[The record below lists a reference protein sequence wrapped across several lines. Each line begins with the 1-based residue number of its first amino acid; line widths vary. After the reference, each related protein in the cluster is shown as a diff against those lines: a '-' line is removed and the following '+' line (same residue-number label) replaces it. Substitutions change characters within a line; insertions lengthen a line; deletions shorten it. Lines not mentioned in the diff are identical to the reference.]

1 MNLIFTIC
9 PKFKG
14 QGTVYQQLVVVCYTM
29 HFFIHITYGLEVWGG
44 SNKTLLKPLIS
55 LKKKA
60 LKLINNNQSRRSAGV
75 NLFKKYNI
83 LTLKDL
89 YSRQLSQLM
98 YKAFHNSLPPVIQQL
113 FIRVNSDR
121 NTRQNA
127 YNFRV
132 KQKSTKIQNPRPS
145 ISHQSPDRLF
155 GTVFPMT
162 LDPLPPLSSSG
173 IYLRKNV
180 LISTINLLVLYFVL

>member
-1 MNLIFTIC
+1 MSKIQRSRHCIPATCRGLLYYALFHPHHIWLGSMGWI
-9 PKFKG
+9 K
-14 QGTVYQQLVVVCYTM
+14 QDTVEA
-29 HFFIHITYGLEVWGG
+29 F
-44 SNKTLLKPLIS
+44 NIS

-127 YNFRV
+127 YMH
-132 KQKSTKIQNPRPS
+132 I
-145 ISHQSPDRLF
+145 ILE
-155 GTVFPMT
+155 
-162 LDPLPPLSSSG
+162 
-173 IYLRKNV
+173 
-180 LISTINLLVLYFVL
+180 